1 MEARFAVSN
10 FDEGARVRIGGVSVE
25 RCFVFVWAA
34 ISRSVISWALSSAIS
49 SRSRND
55 RYRPDGGTNDIGG
68 MPPPWRNQRFPTAGD
83 TPQAA
88 AASSLDSPSAIL
100 SQNRRS
106 LSRRIGGRPG
116 DRIAGRPVTVVI
128 HPAGRPI
135 RTSMI
140 KVLRRPVESALGAFI
155 AVMD

>member
-1 MEARFAVSN
+1 
-10 FDEGARVRIGGVSVE
+10 
-25 RCFVFVWAA
+25 
-34 ISRSVISWALSSAIS
+34 
-49 SRSRND
+49 
-55 RYRPDGGTNDIGG
+55 

-88 AASSLDSPSAIL
+88 AASSLDSPSPIL

-106 LSRRIGGRPG
+106 LSRRAGGRPG

-135 RTSMI
+135 PTSTI
-140 KVLRRPVESALGAFI
+140 KVLRRPAESAQYTAIRYADRLADAGALASIGSVGDSFDCEDVGYRQV
-155 AVMD
+155 A